1 MYSKAQLHDSK
12 QRSEKSID
20 SFILRVMRPF
30 QVTSFRLGSIF
41 APKRSEARSPSSSIP
56 QSKGATKMETKN
68 SWNKSIMILAALLLV
83 TSIAIA
89 LANSAG
95 SPFTRYV
102 EGDLSNN
109 EEFMVV
115 YATNGKLGFVEI
127 ERYESAI
134 RADQLKRKPTE
145 QERRLPV
152 YDKNGIAIGEFVIAQ
167 SD

>member
-1 MYSKAQLHDSK
+1 
-12 QRSEKSID
+12 
-20 SFILRVMRPF
+20 
-30 QVTSFRLGSIF
+30 
-41 APKRSEARSPSSSIP
+41 
-56 QSKGATKMETKN
+56 METKN
-68 SWNKSIMILAALLLV
+68 SWNKSIIILAALLLV

-95 SPFTRYV
+95 SPFARYG

-115 YATNGKLGFVEI
+115 YATNGTLGFVEI
-127 ERYESAI
+127 ERYDFAV

-152 YDKNGIAIGEFVIAQ
+152 YDNDGIAIGEFVIAQ